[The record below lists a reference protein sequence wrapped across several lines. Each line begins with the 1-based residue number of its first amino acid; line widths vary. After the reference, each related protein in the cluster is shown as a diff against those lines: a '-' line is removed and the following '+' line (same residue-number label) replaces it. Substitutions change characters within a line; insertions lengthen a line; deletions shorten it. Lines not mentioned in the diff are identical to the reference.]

1 MWHGCGHEHAPIGPP
16 GAVIRSGSMPA
27 EKFEVPGS
35 RVSGLR
41 SPLVSTVTELAL
53 FIPAVFV
60 KLQGRGF
67 PGKETL
73 ALSSSFRGFLV
84 FTDFTGMKVKRA
96 LTARGATKLPPPSCV
111 RWMLIVVTRCGPSR
125 ET

>member
-1 MWHGCGHEHAPIGPP
+1 
-16 GAVIRSGSMPA
+16 MPS
-27 EKFEVPGS
+27 EKFEVPVR
-35 RVSGLR
+35 RVAGLR
-41 SPLVSTVTELAL
+41 APLVSTVTELLL
-53 FIPAVFV
+53 FTSAVFL
-60 KLQGRGF
+60 KLQGRGL

-84 FTDFTGMKVKRA
+84 FTDFAGMKVKRA